1 MRSQPAVRHV
11 GLTWRV
17 ALAGVALLA
26 ALFGAGSAI
35 SALAQALAERNL
47 PAPPSTAQ
55 MTPDEITARLGF
67 TALWP
72 TSLPPSL
79 TWSGAE
85 VGGPCRRADGTSI
98 RTSGSFIALWR
109 RNLPPALEPALRL
122 QEEGCGGLLPDGRPI
137 TVRGLPGAAAVS
149 AFSYR
154 DRLGEQQ
161 GQEVRLAWVEREVRV
176 VLSSRSLA
184 LPELLQIA
192 AVLQSR
198 AAHARY
204 RVAETSGMI
213 GQRVVVGAVDDFPIP
228 SVTNLINLQVYLL
241 RSSTGFIALLADD
254 LHGPHP
260 TGWSSILQLFYAP
273 DHGEEYDWRG
283 NCVGGP
289 CLRGLDRYPVDVRGG
304 QVVVDTTTRLP
315 GPRLGPLADDGGFPG
330 QASWP

>member
-11 GLTWRV
+11 GLTWRA

-137 TVRGLPGAAAVS
+137 PGRG
-149 AFSYR
+149 R
-154 DRLGEQQ
+154 RLGLQ
-161 GQEVRLAWVEREVRV
+161 LP
-176 VLSSRSLA
+176 RS
-184 LPELLQIA
+184 PG
-192 AVLQSR
+192 R
-198 AAHARY
+198 AA
-204 RVAETSGMI
+204 GP
-213 GQRVVVGAVDDFPIP
+213 GGA
-228 SVTNLINLQVYLL
+228 
-241 RSSTGFIALLADD
+241 
-254 LHGPHP
+254 
-260 TGWSSILQLFYAP
+260 
-273 DHGEEYDWRG
+273 
-283 NCVGGP
+283 
-289 CLRGLDRYPVDVRGG
+289 
-304 QVVVDTTTRLP
+304 
-315 GPRLGPLADDGGFPG
+315 PRLGGAGGAGGAQQPLAGAAGAAPDRRRAPVPRGPCPLPGGGDERDDRPAGRRRRGGRLPDPFGDKPDQLAG
-330 QASWP
+330 LPVALQHRVHCAPC